1 MLKMGAAFKKEDIET
16 RVAQII
22 EDVNYINLKFKLSIF
37 FKKCLT
43 LKFHLE
49 KCRNTLIGYYNSK
62 KGISG
67 GEKRR
72 LAFASEV
79 FTDFR

>member
-1 MLKMGAAFKKEDIET
+1 MGRNSTKEEKQARIEEIIIQT
-16 RVAQII
+16 NLAKAQDTQIGVP
-22 EDVNYINLKFKLSIF
+22 DVF
-37 FKKCLT
+37 
-43 LKFHLE
+43 
-49 KCRNTLIGYYNSK
+49 

-79 FTDFR
+79 NISL

>member
-1 MLKMGAAFKKEDIET
+1 MLKMRDTFRKADIEA
-16 RVAQII
+16 RVIQII
-22 EDVNYINLKFKLSIF
+22 EDVNYINLKFKLHIF
-37 FKKCLT
+37 FKKCIT
-43 LKFHLE
+43 SKFHLE

-79 FTDFR
+79 FNDFR

>member
-1 MLKMGAAFKKEDIET
+1 MGD
-16 RVAQII
+16 R
-22 EDVNYINLKFKLSIF
+22 L
-37 FKKCLT
+37 
-43 LKFHLE
+43 
-49 KCRNTLIGYYNSK
+49 

-79 FTDFR
+79 KTLKYTFKFADYLLFNKRLFAF

>member
-1 MLKMGAAFKKEDIET
+1 M
-16 RVAQII
+16 
-22 EDVNYINLKFKLSIF
+22 NYIYFILFSLCNKDYYFKAFLNMGRNATKEEKQARIEEIIIQTNLAKAQDVP
-37 FKKCLT
+37 
-43 LKFHLE
+43 
-49 KCRNTLIGYYNSK
+49 IGVPGVI

-79 FTDFR
+79 SLFL